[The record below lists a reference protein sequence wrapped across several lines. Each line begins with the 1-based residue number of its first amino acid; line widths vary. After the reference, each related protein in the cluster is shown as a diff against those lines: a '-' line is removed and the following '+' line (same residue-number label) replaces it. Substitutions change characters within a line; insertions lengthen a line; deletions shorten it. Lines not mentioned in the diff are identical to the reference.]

1 MQELLKR
8 LLSELHAAYF
18 KPNGFT
24 KERQR
29 FRRDVDEVMQ
39 EVDFQSSAWN
49 SSGGPVT
56 FYVNIRAGFADILM
70 NDGKPALTGHARLPG
85 LVPGAPAHYGLTPT
99 NYDRIRSEL
108 LAFLPS
114 VLSALPEHYEE
125 VRKWALAGG
134 HSLIPGTSQ
143 PGSAADR
150 EGG

>member
-1 MQELLKR
+1 
-8 LLSELHAAYF
+8 
-18 KPNGFT
+18 
-24 KERQR
+24 
-29 FRRDVDEVMQ
+29 MQ
-39 EVDFQSSAWN
+39 EVEFQSSAWN

-108 LAFLPS
+108 LAFLPRA
-114 VLSALPEHYEE
+114 LSALPEQYEE

-143 PGSAADR
+143 PGSVSD
-150 EGG
+150 GGGG